1 MNAINCIIIFFKRK
15 QDKKTPLIIQK
26 MNTLEN
32 IPIDFTKIENAI
44 ADIEHEPNISTE
56 KLRKLK
62 ISLHELKNSSSI
74 KIRKGKLKS

>member
-1 MNAINCIIIFFKRK
+1 
-15 QDKKTPLIIQK
+15 